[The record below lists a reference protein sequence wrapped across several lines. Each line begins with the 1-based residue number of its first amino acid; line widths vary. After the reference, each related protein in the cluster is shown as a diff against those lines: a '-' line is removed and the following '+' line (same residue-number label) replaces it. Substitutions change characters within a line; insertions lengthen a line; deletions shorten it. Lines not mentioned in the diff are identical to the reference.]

1 MNDCGLIIVVT
12 DDEVINNN
20 KGETDKNDGMIT
32 SGCEVNKQN
41 VITSKRGMSY
51 KDSGKD

>member
-12 DDEVINNN
+12 DEEVFNNN